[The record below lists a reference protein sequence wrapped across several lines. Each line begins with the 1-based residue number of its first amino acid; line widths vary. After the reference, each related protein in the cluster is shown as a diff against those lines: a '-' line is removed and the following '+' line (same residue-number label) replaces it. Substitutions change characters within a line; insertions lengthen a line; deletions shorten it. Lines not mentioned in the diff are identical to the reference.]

1 MMKSADKI
9 ICGGDFAM
17 IEKRY
22 YDGLLDATRFTRQEL
37 LDSFRMAGYKLSE
50 ASFYKKVEE
59 LVSSGEI
66 IRVGRNVYCMP
77 DDKRLAYEYKYSEL
91 AEEVAQEIAQKYPY
105 IRFSI
110 FEFVQLNDFV
120 NHLLAHNVIFLSVEV
135 EIMDFVFETLRE
147 KYPGKVLI
155 NPTVE
160 IYHQYWSDNMIVLG
174 KLTTEAP
181 KGQMVLWH
189 TRLEKILVDI
199 MAEPLLLASISRA
212 EYPHIYEYAFN
223 RYIVDENAL
232 FRYASRR
239 KADKKIKELI
249 RKETDI
255 LLRSRE

>member
-1 MMKSADKI
+1 ML
-9 ICGGDFAM
+9 
-17 IEKRY
+17 EKRY
-22 YDGLLDATRFTRQEL
+22 YDGLLDVTRFTRKEL
-37 LDSFRMAGYKLSE
+37 LESFRMAGYMLSE

-59 LVSSGEI
+59 LVKNGQI
-66 IRVGRNVYCMP
+66 IRVGRNVYSLP
-77 DDKRLAYEYKYSEL
+77 DDKRLTYEYKYSEL
-91 AEEVAQEIAQKYPY
+91 AEEVAREIAQQYPY
-105 IRFSI
+105 VNFSI

-120 NHLLAHNVIFLSVEV
+120 NHLIAHNVIFLSVEA
-135 EIMDFVFETLRE
+135 EIMDFVFETLRD

-181 KGQMVLWH
+181 KGQKASWH
-189 TRLEKILVDI
+189 TRLEKMLVDI

-212 EYPHIYEYAFN
+212 EYPHIYEDAFD
-223 RYIVDENAL
+223 RYIVDENGL

-239 KADKKIKELI
+239 KVTKKIKELI

-255 LLRSRE
+255 VLRTKE

>member
-1 MMKSADKI
+1 ML
-9 ICGGDFAM
+9 
-17 IEKRY
+17 EKRY
-22 YDGLLDATRFTRQEL
+22 YDGLLDVTRFTRKEL
-37 LDSFRMAGYKLSE
+37 LDSFRMAGYMLSE

-59 LVSSGEI
+59 LVKNGQI
-66 IRVGRNVYCMP
+66 IRVGRNVYSLP
-77 DDKRLAYEYKYSEL
+77 DNKRMAYEYKYSEL
-91 AEEVAQEIAQKYPY
+91 AEEVAQEIAQQYPY
-105 IRFSI
+105 VNFSI

-120 NHLLAHNVIFLSVEV
+120 NHLIAHNVIFLSVEAD
-135 EIMDFVFETLRE
+135 IMDFVFETLRD

-181 KGQMVLWH
+181 KGQKASWH
-189 TRLEKILVDI
+189 TRLEKMLVDI

-212 EYPHIYEYAFN
+212 EYPHIYEDAFD
-223 RYIVDENAL
+223 RYIVDENGL

-239 KADKKIKELI
+239 KVTKKIKELI

-255 LLRSRE
+255 VLRTKE

>member
-1 MMKSADKI
+1 ML
-9 ICGGDFAM
+9 
-17 IEKRY
+17 EKRY
-22 YDGLLDATRFTRQEL
+22 YDGLLDVTRFTRKEL
-37 LDSFRMAGYKLSE
+37 LESFRMAGYMLSE

-59 LVSSGEI
+59 LVKNGQI
-66 IRVGRNVYCMP
+66 IRVGRNVYSLP
-77 DDKRLAYEYKYSEL
+77 DDKRLTYEYKYSEL
-91 AEEVAQEIAQKYPY
+91 AEAVAQEIAQQYPY
-105 IRFSI
+105 VNFSI

-120 NHLLAHNVIFLSVEV
+120 NHLIAHNVIFLSVEA
-135 EIMDFVFETLRE
+135 EIMDFVFETLRD

-155 NPTVE
+155 NPTIE

-181 KGQMVLWH
+181 KGQKASWH

-212 EYPHIYEYAFN
+212 EYPHIYEDAFD
-223 RYIVDENAL
+223 RYIVDENGL

-239 KADKKIKELI
+239 KVTKKIKELI

-255 LLRSRE
+255 VLRTKE

>member
-1 MMKSADKI
+1 ML
-9 ICGGDFAM
+9 
-17 IEKRY
+17 EKRY
-22 YDGLLDATRFTRQEL
+22 YDGLLDVTRFTRKEL
-37 LDSFRMAGYKLSE
+37 LESFRMAGYMLSE

-59 LVSSGEI
+59 LVKNVQI
-66 IRVGRNVYCMP
+66 IRVGRNVYSLL

-91 AEEVAQEIAQKYPY
+91 AEEVAQEITQQYPY
-105 IRFSI
+105 VNFSI

-120 NHLLAHNVIFLSVEV
+120 NHLIAHSVIFLSVEA
-135 EIMDFVFETLRE
+135 EIMDFVFETLRD

-181 KGQMVLWH
+181 KGQKASWH
-189 TRLEKILVDI
+189 TRLEKMLVDI

-212 EYPHIYEYAFN
+212 EYPHIYEDAFD
-223 RYIVDENAL
+223 RYIVDENGL

-239 KADKKIKELI
+239 KVTKKIKELI

-255 LLRSRE
+255 VLRTKE

>member
-1 MMKSADKI
+1 ML
-9 ICGGDFAM
+9 
-17 IEKRY
+17 EKRY
-22 YDGLLDATRFTRQEL
+22 YDGLLDVTRFTRKEL
-37 LDSFRMAGYKLSE
+37 LESFRMAGYMLSE

-59 LVSSGEI
+59 LVKSGQI
-66 IRVGRNVYCMP
+66 IRVGRNVYSLP
-77 DDKRLAYEYKYSEL
+77 DDKRLTYEYKYSEL
-91 AEEVAQEIAQKYPY
+91 AEAVAQEIAQQYPY
-105 IRFSI
+105 VNFSI

-120 NHLLAHNVIFLSVEV
+120 NHLIAHNVIFLSVEAD
-135 EIMDFVFETLRE
+135 IMDFVFETLRD

-181 KGQMVLWH
+181 KGQKVSWH
-189 TRLEKILVDI
+189 TRLEKMLVDI

-212 EYPHIYEYAFN
+212 EYPHIYEDAFD
-223 RYIVDENAL
+223 RYIVDENGL

-239 KADKKIKELI
+239 KVTKKIKELI

-255 LLRSRE
+255 VLRTKE

>member
-1 MMKSADKI
+1 ML
-9 ICGGDFAM
+9 
-17 IEKRY
+17 EKRY
-22 YDGLLDATRFTRQEL
+22 YDGLLDVTRFTRKEL
-37 LDSFRMAGYKLSE
+37 LESFRMAGYMLSE

-59 LVSSGEI
+59 LVKSGQI
-66 IRVGRNVYCMP
+66 IRVGRNVYSLP
-77 DDKRLAYEYKYSEL
+77 DDKRLTYEYKYSEL
-91 AEEVAQEIAQKYPY
+91 AEEVAQEIAQQYPY
-105 IRFSI
+105 VNFSI

-120 NHLLAHNVIFLSVEV
+120 NHLIAHNVIFLSVEA
-135 EIMDFVFETLRE
+135 EIMDFVFETLRD

-181 KGQMVLWH
+181 KGQKASWH
-189 TRLEKILVDI
+189 TRLEKMLVDI

-212 EYPHIYEYAFN
+212 EYPHIYEDAFD
-223 RYIVDENAL
+223 RYIIDENGL

-239 KADKKIKELI
+239 KVTKKIKELI

-255 LLRSRE
+255 VLRTKE

>member
-1 MMKSADKI
+1 ML
-9 ICGGDFAM
+9 
-17 IEKRY
+17 EKRY
-22 YDGLLDATRFTRQEL
+22 YDGLLDVTRFTRKEL
-37 LDSFRMAGYKLSE
+37 LESFRMAGYRLSE

-59 LVSSGEI
+59 LVKNGQI
-66 IRVGRNVYCMP
+66 IRVGRNVYSLP
-77 DDKRLAYEYKYSEL
+77 DDKRLTYEYKYSEL
-91 AEEVAQEIAQKYPY
+91 AEEVAQEIAQQYPY
-105 IRFSI
+105 VNFSI

-120 NHLLAHNVIFLSVEV
+120 NHLIAHNVIFLSVEA
-135 EIMDFVFETLRE
+135 EIMDFVFETLRD

-181 KGQMVLWH
+181 KGQKASWH
-189 TRLEKILVDI
+189 TRLEKMLVDI

-212 EYPHIYEYAFN
+212 EYPHIYEDAFD
-223 RYIVDENAL
+223 RYIVDENGL

-239 KADKKIKELI
+239 KVTKKIKELI

-255 LLRSRE
+255 VLRTKE

>member
-1 MMKSADKI
+1 ML
-9 ICGGDFAM
+9 
-17 IEKRY
+17 EKRY
-22 YDGLLDATRFTRQEL
+22 YDGLLDVTRFTRKEL
-37 LDSFRMAGYKLSE
+37 LESFRMAGYMLSE

-59 LVSSGEI
+59 LVKNGQI
-66 IRVGRNVYCMP
+66 IRVGRNVYSLP
-77 DDKRLAYEYKYSEL
+77 DDKRLTYEYKYSEL
-91 AEEVAQEIAQKYPY
+91 AEAVAQEIAQQYPY
-105 IRFSI
+105 VNFSI

-120 NHLLAHNVIFLSVEV
+120 NHLIAHNVIFLSVEA
-135 EIMDFVFETLRE
+135 EIMDFVFETLRD

-181 KGQMVLWH
+181 KGQKVSWH
-189 TRLEKILVDI
+189 TRLEKMLVDI

-212 EYPHIYEYAFN
+212 EYPHIYEDAFD
-223 RYIVDENAL
+223 RYIVDENGL

-239 KADKKIKELI
+239 KVTKKIKELI

-255 LLRSRE
+255 VLRTKE

>member
-1 MMKSADKI
+1 ML
-9 ICGGDFAM
+9 
-17 IEKRY
+17 EKRY
-22 YDGLLDATRFTRQEL
+22 YDGLLDVTRFTRKEL
-37 LDSFRMAGYKLSE
+37 LESFRMAGYMLSE

-59 LVSSGEI
+59 LVKNGQI
-66 IRVGRNVYCMP
+66 IRVGRNVYSLP
-77 DDKRLAYEYKYSEL
+77 DDKRLTYEYKYSEL
-91 AEEVAQEIAQKYPY
+91 AEEVAQEIAKQYPY
-105 IRFSI
+105 VNFSI

-120 NHLLAHNVIFLSVEV
+120 NHLIAHNVIFLSVEA
-135 EIMDFVFETLRE
+135 EIMDFVFETLRD

-181 KGQMVLWH
+181 KGQKASWH
-189 TRLEKILVDI
+189 TRLEKMLVDI

-212 EYPHIYEYAFN
+212 EYPHIYEDAFD
-223 RYIVDENAL
+223 RYIVDENGL

-239 KADKKIKELI
+239 KVTKKIKELI

-255 LLRSRE
+255 VLRTKE

>member
-1 MMKSADKI
+1 ML
-9 ICGGDFAM
+9 
-17 IEKRY
+17 EKRY
-22 YDGLLDATRFTRQEL
+22 YDGLLDVTRFTRKEL
-37 LDSFRMAGYKLSE
+37 LESFRMAGYMLSE

-59 LVSSGEI
+59 LVKNGQI
-66 IRVGRNVYCMP
+66 IRVGRNVYSLP
-77 DDKRLAYEYKYSEL
+77 DDKRLTYEYKYSEL
-91 AEEVAQEIAQKYPY
+91 AEEVAQEIAQQYPY
-105 IRFSI
+105 VNFSI

-120 NHLLAHNVIFLSVEV
+120 NHLIAHNVIFLSVEAD
-135 EIMDFVFETLRE
+135 IMDFVFETLRD

-181 KGQMVLWH
+181 KGQKASWH
-189 TRLEKILVDI
+189 TRLEKMLVDI

-212 EYPHIYEYAFN
+212 EYPHIYEDAFD
-223 RYIVDENAL
+223 RYIVDENGL

-239 KADKKIKELI
+239 KVTKKIKELI

-255 LLRSRE
+255 VLRTKE

>member
-1 MMKSADKI
+1 ML
-9 ICGGDFAM
+9 
-17 IEKRY
+17 EKRY
-22 YDGLLDATRFTRQEL
+22 YDGLLDATRFTRKEL
-37 LDSFRMAGYKLSE
+37 LESFRMAGYMLSE

-59 LVSSGEI
+59 LVKNGQI
-66 IRVGRNVYCMP
+66 IRVGRNVYSLP
-77 DDKRLAYEYKYSEL
+77 DDKRLTYEYKYSEL
-91 AEEVAQEIAQKYPY
+91 AEEVAQEIAQQYPY
-105 IRFSI
+105 VNFTI

-120 NHLLAHNVIFLSVEV
+120 NHLIAHNVIFLSVEA
-135 EIMDFVFETLRE
+135 EIMDFVFETLRD

-181 KGQMVLWH
+181 KGQKASWH
-189 TRLEKILVDI
+189 TRLEKMLVDI

-212 EYPHIYEYAFN
+212 EYPHIYEDAFD
-223 RYIVDENAL
+223 RYIVDENGL

-239 KADKKIKELI
+239 KVTKKIKELI

-255 LLRSRE
+255 VLRTKE

>member
-1 MMKSADKI
+1 ML
-9 ICGGDFAM
+9 
-17 IEKRY
+17 EKRY
-22 YDGLLDATRFTRQEL
+22 YDGLLDVTRFTRKEL
-37 LDSFRMAGYKLSE
+37 LESFRMAGYMLSE

-59 LVSSGEI
+59 LVKNGQI
-66 IRVGRNVYCMP
+66 IRVGRNVYSLP
-77 DDKRLAYEYKYSEL
+77 DDKRLTYEYKYSEL
-91 AEEVAQEIAQKYPY
+91 AEAVAQEIAQQYPY
-105 IRFSI
+105 VNFSI

-120 NHLLAHNVIFLSVEV
+120 NHLIAHNVIFLSVEAD
-135 EIMDFVFETLRE
+135 IMDFVFETLRD

-181 KGQMVLWH
+181 KGQKASWH
-189 TRLEKILVDI
+189 TRLEKMLVDI

-212 EYPHIYEYAFN
+212 EYPHIYEDAFD
-223 RYIVDENAL
+223 RYIVDENGL

-239 KADKKIKELI
+239 KVTKKIKELI

-255 LLRSRE
+255 VLRTKE

>member
-1 MMKSADKI
+1 ML
-9 ICGGDFAM
+9 
-17 IEKRY
+17 EKRY
-22 YDGLLDATRFTRQEL
+22 YDGLLDVTRFTRKEL
-37 LDSFRMAGYKLSE
+37 LESFRMAGYMLSE

-59 LVSSGEI
+59 LVKNGQI
-66 IRVGRNVYCMP
+66 IRVGRNVYSLP
-77 DDKRLAYEYKYSEL
+77 DDKRLTYEYKYSEL
-91 AEEVAQEIAQKYPY
+91 AEEVAEEIAQQYPY
-105 IRFSI
+105 VNFSI

-120 NHLLAHNVIFLSVEV
+120 NHLIAHNVIFLSVEA
-135 EIMDFVFETLRE
+135 EIMDFVFETLRD

-181 KGQMVLWH
+181 KGQKASWH
-189 TRLEKILVDI
+189 TRLEKMLVDI

-212 EYPHIYEYAFN
+212 EYPHIYEDAFD
-223 RYIVDENAL
+223 RYIVDENGL

-239 KADKKIKELI
+239 KVTKKIKELI

-255 LLRSRE
+255 VLRTKE

>member
-1 MMKSADKI
+1 ML
-9 ICGGDFAM
+9 
-17 IEKRY
+17 EKRY
-22 YDGLLDATRFTRQEL
+22 YDGLLDVTRFTRKEL
-37 LDSFRMAGYKLSE
+37 LESFRMAGYMLSE

-59 LVSSGEI
+59 LVKNGQI
-66 IRVGRNVYCMP
+66 IRVGRNVYSLP
-77 DDKRLAYEYKYSEL
+77 DDKRLTYEYKYSEL
-91 AEEVAQEIAQKYPY
+91 AEAVAQEIAQQYPY
-105 IRFSI
+105 VNFSI

-120 NHLLAHNVIFLSVEV
+120 NHLIAHNVIFLSVEA
-135 EIMDFVFETLRE
+135 EIMDFVFETLRD

-181 KGQMVLWH
+181 KGQKASWH
-189 TRLEKILVDI
+189 TRLEKMLVDI

-212 EYPHIYEYAFN
+212 EYPHIYEDAFD
-223 RYIVDENAL
+223 RYIVDENGL

-239 KADKKIKELI
+239 KVTKKIKELI

-255 LLRSRE
+255 VLRTKE

>member
-1 MMKSADKI
+1 ML
-9 ICGGDFAM
+9 
-17 IEKRY
+17 EKRY
-22 YDGLLDATRFTRQEL
+22 YDGLLDATRFTRKEL
-37 LDSFRMAGYKLSE
+37 LESFRMAGYMLSE

-59 LVSSGEI
+59 LVKNGQI
-66 IRVGRNVYCMP
+66 IRIGRNVYSLP

-91 AEEVAQEIAQKYPY
+91 AEEVAQEIAQQYPY
-105 IRFSI
+105 VNFSI

-120 NHLLAHNVIFLSVEV
+120 NHLIAHNVIFLSVEA
-135 EIMDFVFETLRE
+135 EIMDFVFETLRD

-181 KGQMVLWH
+181 KGQKASWH
-189 TRLEKILVDI
+189 TRLEKMLVDI

-212 EYPHIYEYAFN
+212 EYPHIYEDAFD
-223 RYIVDENAL
+223 RYIVDENGL

-239 KADKKIKELI
+239 KVTKKIKELI

-255 LLRSRE
+255 VLRTKD

>member
-1 MMKSADKI
+1 ML
-9 ICGGDFAM
+9 
-17 IEKRY
+17 EKRY
-22 YDGLLDATRFTRQEL
+22 YDGLLDVTRFTRKEL
-37 LDSFRMAGYKLSE
+37 LESFRMAGYMLSE

-59 LVSSGEI
+59 LVENGQI
-66 IRVGRNVYCMP
+66 IRVGRNVYSLP
-77 DDKRLAYEYKYSEL
+77 DDKRLTYEYKYSEL
-91 AEEVAQEIAQKYPY
+91 AEEVAQEIVQQYPY
-105 IRFSI
+105 VNFSI

-120 NHLLAHNVIFLSVEV
+120 NHLIAHNVIFLSVEA
-135 EIMDFVFETLRE
+135 EIMDFVFETLRD

-181 KGQMVLWH
+181 KGQKASWH
-189 TRLEKILVDI
+189 TRLEKMLVDI

-212 EYPHIYEYAFN
+212 EYPHIYEDAFD
-223 RYIVDENAL
+223 RYIVDENGL

-239 KADKKIKELI
+239 KVTKKIKELI

-255 LLRSRE
+255 VLRTKE

>member
-1 MMKSADKI
+1 ML
-9 ICGGDFAM
+9 
-17 IEKRY
+17 EKRY
-22 YDGLLDATRFTRQEL
+22 YDGLLDATRFTRKEL
-37 LDSFRMAGYKLSE
+37 LESFRMAGYMLSE

-59 LVSSGEI
+59 LVKNGQI
-66 IRVGRNVYCMP
+66 IRIGRNVYSLP

-91 AEEVAQEIAQKYPY
+91 AEEVAQEIAQQYPY
-105 IRFSI
+105 VNFAI

-120 NHLLAHNVIFLSVEV
+120 NHLIAHNVIFLSVEA
-135 EIMDFVFETLRE
+135 EIMDFVFETLRD

-181 KGQMVLWH
+181 KGQKASWH
-189 TRLEKILVDI
+189 TRLEKMLVDI

-212 EYPHIYEYAFN
+212 EYPHIYEDAFD
-223 RYIVDENAL
+223 RYIVDENGL

-239 KADKKIKELI
+239 KVTKKIKELI

-255 LLRSRE
+255 VLRTKE

>member
-1 MMKSADKI
+1 ML
-9 ICGGDFAM
+9 
-17 IEKRY
+17 EKRY
-22 YDGLLDATRFTRQEL
+22 YDGLLDVTRFTRKEL
-37 LDSFRMAGYKLSE
+37 LESFRMAGYMLSE

-59 LVSSGEI
+59 LVKNGQI
-66 IRVGRNVYCMP
+66 IRVGRNVYSLP
-77 DDKRLAYEYKYSEL
+77 DDKRLIYEYKYSEL
-91 AEEVAQEIAQKYPY
+91 AEEVAQEIAQQYPY
-105 IRFSI
+105 VNFSI

-120 NHLLAHNVIFLSVEV
+120 NHLIAHNVIFLSVEA
-135 EIMDFVFETLRE
+135 EIMDFVFETLRD

-181 KGQMVLWH
+181 KGQKASWH
-189 TRLEKILVDI
+189 TRLEKMLVDI

-212 EYPHIYEYAFN
+212 EYPHIYEDAFD
-223 RYIVDENAL
+223 RYIVDENGL

-239 KADKKIKELI
+239 KVTKKIKELI

-255 LLRSRE
+255 VLRTKE

>member
-1 MMKSADKI
+1 ML
-9 ICGGDFAM
+9 
-17 IEKRY
+17 EKRY
-22 YDGLLDATRFTRQEL
+22 YDGLLDATRFTRKEL
-37 LDSFRMAGYKLSE
+37 LESFRMAGYMLSE

-59 LVSSGEI
+59 LVKNGQI
-66 IRVGRNVYCMP
+66 IRVGRNVYSLP

-91 AEEVAQEIAQKYPY
+91 AEEVAQEIAQQYPY
-105 IRFSI
+105 VNFSI

-120 NHLLAHNVIFLSVEV
+120 NHLIAHNVIFLSVEA
-135 EIMDFVFETLRE
+135 EIMDFVFETLRD

-160 IYHQYWSDNMIVLG
+160 IYHQYWSDDMIVLG

-181 KGQMVLWH
+181 KGQKASWH
-189 TRLEKILVDI
+189 TRLEKMLVDI

-212 EYPHIYEYAFN
+212 EYPHIYEDAFD
-223 RYIVDENAL
+223 RYIVDENGL

-239 KADKKIKELI
+239 KVTKKIKELI

-255 LLRSRE
+255 VLRTKE

>member
-1 MMKSADKI
+1 ML
-9 ICGGDFAM
+9 
-17 IEKRY
+17 EKRY
-22 YDGLLDATRFTRQEL
+22 YDGLLDVTRFTRKEL
-37 LDSFRMAGYKLSE
+37 LESFRMAGYMLSE

-59 LVSSGEI
+59 LVKSGQI
-66 IRVGRNVYCMP
+66 IRVGRNVYSLP
-77 DDKRLAYEYKYSEL
+77 DDKRMTYEYKYSEL
-91 AEEVAQEIAQKYPY
+91 AEEVAQEIAQQYPY
-105 IRFSI
+105 VNFSI

-120 NHLLAHNVIFLSVEV
+120 NHLIAHNVIFLSVEA
-135 EIMDFVFETLRE
+135 EIMDFVFETLRD

-155 NPTVE
+155 NPTIE

-181 KGQMVLWH
+181 KGQKASWH

-212 EYPHIYEYAFN
+212 EYPHIYEDAFD
-223 RYIVDENAL
+223 RYIVDENGL

-239 KADKKIKELI
+239 KVTKKIKELI

-255 LLRSRE
+255 VLRTKE